1 AWGFGLIRRKI
12 IEWAGDEPG
21 IQVVLLLL
29 IPFTAYIFAEHFGLS
44 GILAAVA
51 AGMLMPYLETAGGES
66 AATRLQGRSI
76 MTMLEF
82 VFN

>member
-1 AWGFGLIRRKI
+1 
-12 IEWAGDEPG
+12 
-21 IQVVLLLL
+21 
-29 IPFTAYIFAEHFGLS
+29 PFTAYIFAEHFGLS

-82 VFN
+82 VFNGVSFLLLGLQLPGIVSLAHVDA